1 MFYAVV
7 AGAALLLVS
16 VVWFWSQRSN
26 AGAAPGQRARRR
38 QSVVSPDT
46 ELESMSERKPTQFR
60 SVSIDCT
67 NSSPPCQKAIV
78 LDQTRFLLAEA
89 PTLPL
94 PGCNSGACGCAY
106 VHHDDRRTEDRRA
119 GHDMH
124 EAVWQAKGIVNR
136 RSARDRRKSD

>member
-26 AGAAPGQRARRR
+26 AGAAPGQRARR
-38 QSVVSPDT
+38 QKSVVSPDT
-46 ELESMSERKPTQFR
+46 ELEFMSKRKTTQFR
-60 SVSIDCT
+60 AVSIDYT
-67 NSSPPCQKAIV
+67 DSNPPCQKAIE
-78 LDQTRFLLAEA
+78 LGQTRFLLAKA
-89 PTLPL
+89 PAFPL
-94 PGCNSGACGCAY
+94 PDCNSDACRCAY

-124 EAVWQAKGIVNR
+124 EAVCQAKGIVNR